1 MKTGH
6 PHYLLFAESQLDEFD
21 DEHSSGFWRF
31 VLQAT
36 DSKWRFEAI
45 DRESSQSEYRLA
57 LLAVIRGLEYLE
69 QPSQVTL
76 ITASR
81 YIRHGFRRGIAEWS
95 ANDWQWERFGEMIP
109 VKNCDLW
116 QRIHHA
122 MNFHDV
128 QCRVWRIDNPEQK
141 ESKPIRRPHFMRRK
155 NTPGQTA
162 SSQSTT
168 ARTTAARTLLR
179 KTNRR
184 ETCLNLLSVSGS
196 PSVGFGGAG

>member
-1 MKTGH
+1 MKTVH
-6 PHYLLFAESQLDEFD
+6 PHYLLFAESQLDDFD

-45 DRESSQSEYRLA
+45 DRESFQSEYRLA

-69 QPSQVTL
+69 QPSQVSL

-95 ANDWQWERFGEMIP
+95 ANNWQWERFGEMIP

-141 ESKPIRRPHFMRRK
+141 ESKPIRRPHFLKRK
-155 NTPGQTA
+155 KPPV
-162 SSQSTT
+162 
-168 ARTTAARTLLR
+168 RTTPSRTLLQR
-179 KTNRR
+179 TSRR
-184 ETCLNLLSVSGS
+184 ENCLNLLSVSGA
-196 PSVGFGGAG
+196 PSLGFGGAG